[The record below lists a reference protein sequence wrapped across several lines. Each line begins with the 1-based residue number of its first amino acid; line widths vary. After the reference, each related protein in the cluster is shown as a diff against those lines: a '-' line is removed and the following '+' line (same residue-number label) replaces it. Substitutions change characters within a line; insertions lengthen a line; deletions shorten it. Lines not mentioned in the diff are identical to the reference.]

1 MNLSELLRKDLVRKV
16 EPDGKKAK
24 ELLVLAERD
33 IKAAGDNLVSGNG
46 DWALAIAYNAMLSA
60 GRALMSSKGYAPVS
74 EAHHLAVV
82 QFCAAILPE
91 SSAVATF
98 NRYRVRRHEVMYGEA
113 GSVGTGEARNAIE
126 NAKMFLVQIKDKV
139 KS

>member
-16 EPDGKKAK
+16 EADGPKAK
-24 ELLVLAERD
+24 ELLAMAERD
-33 IKAAGDNLVSGNG
+33 LKAAADSLASGNS

-60 GRALMSSKGYAPVS
+60 GRALMAFRGYAPVS

-82 QFCAAILPE
+82 QFCAAVLPDNPV
-91 SSAVATF
+91 VATF

-113 GSVGTGEARNAIE
+113 GSVGAGEARNAIE
-126 NAKMFLVQIKDKV
+126 NAKAFLAQAREKV
-139 KS
+139 KA